1 MSDRRDPS
9 RSDASQAAPAF
20 GRGLT
25 LVMDAALGDGT
36 LALLRDGT
44 VIAARDVTMRS
55 DRDEKLLPAVLAML
69 ADADVTLADLHGLGV
84 GAGPGSFTALRVI
97 GATAKGIAHAR
108 GIPLYA
114 IPSLALTVASDAA
127 TSAEGTRW
135 LPALDALRGERYAAL
150 VTIGAGGMIAQV
162 EQLGVI
168 PAASVAERAA
178 EVEALPIGPGERHD
192 ARPQALGAPRC
203 LALVN
208 AMGAVPLASWEPM
221 YGRLAEAQVK
231 WEAAHGRSLS

>member
-1 MSDRRDPS
+1 MSERDES
-9 RSDASQAAPAF
+9 AHRVAAPSEPMF

-36 LALLRDGT
+36 LALLRDNV

-69 ADADVTLADLHGLGV
+69 SEAGVTLADISCVGV

-108 GIPLYA
+108 GLLLYA
-114 IPSLALTVASDAA
+114 IPSLALTVAADAA
-127 TSAEGTRW
+127 TAADGTRW
-135 LPALDALRGERYAAL
+135 LSTLDALRGERYAAL

-162 EQLGVI
+162 EQIGVI

-178 EVEALPIGPGERHD
+178 ELEALPIGPGETHE

-203 LALVN
+203 MALVR
-208 AMGAVPLASWEPM
+208 AMGPVPLATWEPM

>member
-1 MSDRRDPS
+1 MSAREWL
-9 RSDASQAAPAF
+9 AARGAGHTQVF

-36 LALLRDGT
+36 LALLRDG
-44 VIAARDVTMRS
+44 VAIVARDVTMRS

-69 ADADVTLADLHGLGV
+69 ADADVTLADLSCIGV

-108 GIPLYA
+108 GLPLFA
-114 IPSLALTVASDAA
+114 MPSLALTVAADAA
-127 TSAEGTRW
+127 TMAEGTRW
-135 LPALDALRGERYAAL
+135 LSTLDALRGERYAAL
-150 VTIGAGGMIAQV
+150 VTVGAGGAIARV

-168 PAASVAERAA
+168 AAASVAERAA
-178 EVEALPIGPGERHD
+178 ELEALPIGPGEGHD
-192 ARPQALGAPRC
+192 ARPQALGTPRC
-203 LALVN
+203 VALVN
-208 AMGAVPLASWEPM
+208 AMGPVPLGAWEPV

-231 WEAAHGRSLS
+231 WEAAHGRPLA